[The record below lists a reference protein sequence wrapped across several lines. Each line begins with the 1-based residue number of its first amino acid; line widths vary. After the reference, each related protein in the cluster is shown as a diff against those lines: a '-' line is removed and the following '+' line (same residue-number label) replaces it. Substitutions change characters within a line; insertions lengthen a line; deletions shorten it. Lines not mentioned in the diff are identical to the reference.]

1 MFSNFDDLKI
11 LLSLLLLLAIAF
23 PPIFADDTGSLEVT
37 VLDLNDDL
45 IAHWGLSVE
54 VYQNNSKEI
63 YLELNPAANPFVI
76 DSLPL
81 GHTYVVDVFR
91 HDMFGGFSK
100 VKMSEPTQQITTKI
114 YSLAGVE
121 FEVLYSDDS
130 PVSGALVEIFSHDG
144 TKWGETIT
152 DNRGKSERL
161 WLQQTAKQAEEYYS
175 VTISLNEDF
184 IHSIKKITL
193 NNGFNDVRVAT
204 SWEHIVDDLI
214 TVKLYHSPTNPV
226 TQYDG
231 EFMVEL
237 YDVDLN
243 KVRTSKIDSH
253 GEAYFSNLEMNN
265 YYLNVLSIP
274 EYASEKPTLWALKK
288 ILIAK
293 DNTFFK
299 IFAFDHDLVES
310 KTKPVL
316 FESPDITCNCV
327 SFRLDNVQDDYL
339 NNVQMKIV
347 ELFEQKNQAL
357 TIGVIGTSFG
367 SDDVLVNFLKESIED
382 NSQLEIANQISDT
395 VITSLDPAEQHKL
408 IRDTNKVISDN
419 LGVSPSVIIPP
430 FGIYDDNTVSVL
442 EQEGID
448 TISSTSSLDLPPYS
462 FDGSILYFPST
473 TASNVIE
480 PGKFWHGKTSTQVI
494 DDIEFSMRDYGF
506 AVVQL
511 YPQEHSIRSGW
522 NFDNTVDIK
531 QLYELSI
538 MIDKVNEKG
547 LTIVPLGNIP
557 DAVIRVEGGTI
568 PDWIKENAEWWSQ
581 SYISDSEFKNAIE
594 YMINKKIILIVEP
607 ESPVYSQN
615 QEIPTWLK
623 TNAGYW
629 SNDEISDKEF
639 LDGLT
644 FLIQQGIVTVY

>member
-1 MFSNFDDLKI
+1 M
-11 LLSLLLLLAIAF
+11 LAIAF

-76 DSLPL
+76 NSLPL

-121 FEVLYSDDS
+121 FEVLYSDGS

-175 VTISLNEDF
+175 ATISLNEDF
-184 IHSIKKITL
+184 VHSIKKITL

-204 SWEHIVDDLI
+204 SWDHIVDDLV
-214 TVKLYHSPTNPV
+214 TVKLYHSPTKPV

-231 EFMVEL
+231 KFMVEL

-243 KVRTSKIDSH
+243 KVHTSKIDSH

-274 EYASEKPTLWALKK
+274 KDASEKPTLWALKK

-299 IFAFDHDLVES
+299 IFAFDNDLVES

-327 SFRLDNVQDDYL
+327 AFRLDNVQDDYL

-357 TIGVIGTSFG
+357 TIGVIGTVFG
-367 SDDVLVNFLKESIED
+367 SDDVLVNFLKESID
-382 NSQLEIANQISDT
+382 DYSQLEIANQVSET
-395 VITSLDPAEQHKL
+395 VITSLDPAEQRKL

-430 FGIYDDNTVSVL
+430 FGFYDDNTVSIL

-462 FDGSILYFPST
+462 FDGSILHFPST

-511 YPQEHSIRSGW
+511 YPQEHSKRNGW

-538 MIDKVNEKG
+538 LIDKVNEKG
-547 LTIVPLGNIP
+547 LTIVPIGSIP
-557 DAVIRVEGGTI
+557 DEVIRVEGGTI
-568 PDWIKENAEWWSQ
+568 PTWVKENAEWWSQ